1 MVDLPPLVIDIE
13 DRMAWAA
20 YTSHCAM
27 SGIEEQMVPDY
38 QQFKVERMVWDAVA
52 RGVVDAA
59 AQFIN
64 EIKEKAARY
73 DQMAGI
79 THIIEPEDRA
89 SHPIWQMRCD
99 HCGRERLEA
108 TKSAS
113 VYCNPPFQVRPHE
126 WNGLHPSHRVTMQQI
141 LDAEAAYFSA
151 KNDMQASTAHGRAKT
166 EEKLRIWN
174 ALKAKYAKQD
184 AGKT

>member
-1 MVDLPPLVIDIE
+1 MAELPPLITSIE

-20 YTSHCAM
+20 YEAYCHMTPLDDDPP
-27 SGIEEQMVPDY
+27 PDY
-38 QQFKVERMVWDAVA
+38 KTFKTQRMVWDAVA
-52 RGVVDAA
+52 RATIDAA
-59 AQFIN
+59 AQFID
-64 EIKEKAARY
+64 EIKEKAARF
-73 DQMAGI
+73 DQMTGI
-79 THIIEPEDRA
+79 THVIEPEDRA
-89 SHPIWQMRCD
+89 SHPSWRMRCD

-108 TKSAS
+108 TKSGS

-141 LDAEAAYFSA
+141 LDAEAAYFTS

-174 ALKAKYAKQD
+174 ALKTKYSNQD
-184 AGKT
+184 AEKM